1 MAIVVRDPSL
11 DDFPQINALGKW
23 FQENSNYRDCGWSE
37 GKAYAF
43 VKGGSNP
50 SSDTFM
56 LVAEENEEV
65 IGFFLGN
72 VVEYFF
78 SEKQIAQ
85 ELVMVFEPDKR
96 DGTGSAISK
105 MISSFCLWAETKDV
119 VEVAVGITS
128 GIAGEGY
135 KGLLKCHGFKEVGV
149 LLKNEV

>member
-11 DDFPQINALGKW
+11 DDFKQINDLGKW
-23 FQENSNYRDCGWSE
+23 FQENSNYRSCGWSE
-37 GKAYAF
+37 GKAYGF

-56 LVAEENEEV
+56 LVAEEDGEL

-78 SEKQIAQ
+78 SEKRIAQ
-85 ELVMVFEPDKR
+85 ELVMVFTPEKR
-96 DGTGSAISK
+96 TGIGPAISK

-119 VEVAVGITS
+119 VEIAVGITS
-128 GIAGEGY
+128 GTAGEGY
-135 KGLLKCHGFKEVGV
+135 KGLLQCHGFKEVGV